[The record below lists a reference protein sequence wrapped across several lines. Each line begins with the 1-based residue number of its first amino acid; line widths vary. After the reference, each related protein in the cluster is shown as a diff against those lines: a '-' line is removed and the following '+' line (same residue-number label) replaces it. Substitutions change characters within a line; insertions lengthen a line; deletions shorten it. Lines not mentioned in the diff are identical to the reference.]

1 MTKVFVNTK
10 EVAETLRKRS
20 WMYVDSEGVGL
31 LKDAQLI
38 VLFDMLTRIDKRLA
52 RMEARLKRAP
62 AGSPKEVSQ

>member
-10 EVAETLRKRS
+10 EVAETFRKRS